1 MGSALFSC
9 ETAVAWRF
17 AVVIKQSFSKQ
28 VGALVADLQSD
39 RAVAREAAAARLAV
53 IGARAVERVATVAR
67 DRSNSTAAR
76 VAAIGT
82 LEAIEDPHAAD
93 IVLPLANDAD
103 PDVARAAIRALRPL
117 LRGPHGVRALE
128 CLTTVALDQTRAD
141 EARVTA
147 VQVMGEL
154 DPKTVKPL
162 FDRLREDPRPAIAA
176 LATSGAT
183 SVGRQRSSKAAPV
196 SSGPAAP
203 PFEDSLPEDP
213 EPLRHQLSRDGPTA
227 PLTTLHRLVERVR
240 EREAQDPARRSA
252 WMTARAAAH
261 LALATRGSRLALY
274 DLRETLEST
283 REPLAVEFLAA
294 LKEIGDVS
302 CLEAIAAA
310 YAHAPAETDWWR
322 SHLLDA
328 FRAIVAREGTT
339 QRHPTAK
346 KIAKRW
352 PGAYKELWG

>member
-1 MGSALFSC
+1 M
-9 ETAVAWRF
+9 
-17 AVVIKQSFSKQ
+17 VIKQSSSKQ
-28 VGALVADLQSD
+28 VDALVADLQSD
-39 RAVAREAAAARLAV
+39 RAVARETAAARLAV
-53 IGARAVERVATVAR
+53 IGARAVGRVAMVAR
-67 DRSNSTAAR
+67 DRSNSMAAR
-76 VAAIGT
+76 VAALGV

-93 IVLPLANDAD
+93 IVLPLANDTD

-128 CLTTVALDQTRAD
+128 CLTTVALDATRAD

-147 VQVMGEL
+147 VQVMSEL

-162 FDRLREDPRPAIAA
+162 LDRLREDPHPAIAA
-176 LATSGAT
+176 LASGAT
-183 SVGRQRSSKAAPV
+183 SGGRQRSSKAAPA

-213 EPLRHQLSRDGPTA
+213 EPLRHQLSRDGATA
-227 PLTTLHRLVERVR
+227 SLPALHRIVEHVR

-274 DLRETLEST
+274 DLREALEST
-283 REPLAVEFLAA
+283 REPLPVEFLAA

-328 FRAIVAREGTT
+328 FRAIVVRERTT
-339 QRHPTAK
+339 QRHATAK

-352 PGAYKELWG
+352 PGAYTELWG